1 MNEQQRKSLSE
12 LALLSGWRYQIL
24 SEALALLNDRCYT
37 REKAAQKLLE
47 VVADMGDSEQAC
59 LSSVVESGFVKD
71 Q

>member
-12 LALLSGWRYQIL
+12 LALLSGWKHQIIN
-24 SEALALLNDRCYT
+24 EALALLNDQCYA

-59 LSSVVESGFVKD
+59 LSAVVEAGIVKD
-71 Q
+71 H